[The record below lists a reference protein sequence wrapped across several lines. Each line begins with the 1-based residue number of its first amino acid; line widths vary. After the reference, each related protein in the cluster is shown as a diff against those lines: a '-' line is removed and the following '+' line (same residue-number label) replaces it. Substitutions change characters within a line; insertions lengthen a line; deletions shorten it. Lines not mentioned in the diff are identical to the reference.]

1 MGLKRFNLD
10 KKKLDGGSSLIHGN
24 YASGKTHLMGDF
36 LRTEREFGEIA
47 FLDVISEGGSSSCAN
62 FGLGATGIRIESIAD
77 AREFI
82 QAYQGNK
89 LAACGI
95 DSLPALVQLIIR
107 EEVKENRMPVVMPG
121 SPKNE
126 WSNIHFTTKNLIIDL
141 KSCCTWLM
149 AVSTS
154 DISVDPVLER
164 TTAKKGFI
172 TPDLPGRQAAGCA
185 AWFDLVGYLKAE
197 ITVDG
202 VSRKLM
208 VTPNNMILTRQ
219 RLPKEIN
226 RDIVIPRDKGGWGN
240 IKAAMIAALQ

>member
-10 KKKLDGGSSLIHGN
+10 KKELKGGSSLVHGN
-24 YASGKTHLMGDF
+24 YASGKSHLIGDF
-36 LRTEREFGEIA
+36 LRTEREFGDIA
-47 FLDVISEGGSSSCAN
+47 FLDIVGEDGSSSCAN
-62 FGLGATGIRIESIAD
+62 FGLGEKGIRIESIAD

-82 QAYQGNK
+82 EAYRGNK
-89 LAACGI
+89 LAGI
-95 DSLPALVQLIIR
+95 GLDSLPALVQLVIR
-107 EEVKENRMPVVMPG
+107 DVVKENRMPQVVPG

-126 WSNIHFTTKNLIIDL
+126 WSDVHFMMKSLILDF
-141 KSCCTWLM
+141 KSCCQWLM

-164 TTAKKGFI
+164 TTGKKGFI

-202 VSRKLM
+202 VTRKLM

-226 RDIVIPRDKGGWGN
+226 QDIVIPRNKGGWSN
-240 IKAAMIAALQ
+240 IKAAMMAALQ